1 MRTCYTLGMG
11 KINSITILGSSSGR
25 NAGDAALLSGIMD
38 CIDTACGK
46 RMLYEIPT
54 YRPSYIWYNYQN
66 KVRPISMLPW
76 SATVGMLGLPTFN
89 SIRRSKVTIIYDAML
104 FDRKL
109 FNPLTN
115 YMSSAWLYLKH
126 LRASGSVVGF
136 FNVGAGPVT
145 TPWGKKML
153 KELAELADFITVRE
167 IDSYNLLKDMGID
180 EEKMLVTADNAIPV
194 RSSCPEKMR
203 EIFTSLG
210 MPFGEEVLAININ
223 SYLNSWTGLGQQ
235 TLTADSFITTYA
247 AALNRFLQEVP
258 VPVMFV
264 ATQHS
269 DVPVT
274 EKLMQVVQAPKGK
287 ALFSN
292 VAYNHHDVKGVL
304 EHVSMLFGMRLHAN
318 ILATSALTPAIALVF
333 QQKVKSYFDLLG
345 LSKNVMSFADF
356 SEESLLQ
363 QLRYG
368 WSNRGAIRDRL
379 RDVIPVLSRET
390 AKSAEIIAAIDRGE
404 DIRATVRHLKEQG
417 QYAVSSRQLG
427 NG

>member
-1 MRTCYTLGMG
+1 MKAMG
-11 KINSITILGSSSGR
+11 NVNSITILGSSSGR

-38 CIDTACGK
+38 CIDDACGA

-76 SATVGMLGLPTFN
+76 HGTVGMLGVPTFN

-126 LRASGSVVGF
+126 LKAKGSIVGF
-136 FNVGAGPVT
+136 YNVGAGPVT
-145 TPWGKKML
+145 TQWGKKML

-167 IDSYNLLKDMGID
+167 VDSYNLLKDMGID
-180 EEKMLVTADNAIPV
+180 QDKMLITADNAIPV
-194 RSSCPEKMR
+194 RPAKPEKVR
-203 EIFTSLG
+203 EIFSSLG
-210 MPFGEEVLAININ
+210 MTLGQEILAININ
-223 SYLNSWTGLGQQ
+223 SYLNSWAGLGQK
-235 TLTADSFITTYA
+235 TLTPDSFISTYA
-247 AALNRFLQEVP
+247 AALNRFLKEVEVP
-258 VPVMFV
+258 VLFV

-274 EKLMQVVQAPKGK
+274 EKLMGAVNAPKGK

-304 EHVSMLFGMRLHAN
+304 ENVSMLFGMRLHAN
-318 ILATSALTPAIALVF
+318 ILATSALTPAVAIVF

-345 LSKNVMSFADF
+345 LPKNVMSFADF
-356 SEESLLQ
+356 SEEGLLQ

-368 WSNRGAIRDRL
+368 WSNRDAIRERL
-379 RDVIPVLSRET
+379 REVIPVLSRET

-404 DIRATVRHLKEQG
+404 DIRATVRRLKDAG
-417 QYAVSSRQLG
+417 QYALG
-427 NG
+427 GR